1 MIVPIVPRIRGIKE
15 AVAEL
20 RKLDPDTALTEYR
33 IRKLVNSGE
42 IPCRIVGGKKLIN
55 FDELCEYLAYGKE
68 MMKTD
73 DPPESS
79 MRQLGKIRRVSG
91 R

>member
-1 MIVPIVPRIRGIKE
+1 MLVPIVPRIRGIKE
-15 AVAEL
+15 AAAEL
-20 RKLDPDTALTEYR
+20 KKLDPDTALTEYR
-33 IRKLVNSGE
+33 IRRLVNSGE

-68 MMKTD
+68 MTRTD
-73 DPPESS
+73 EVPENSI
-79 MRQLGKIRRVSG
+79 RQLGKIRRVSG